1 MTYDTS
7 TTNCKVIILQLMVLI
22 PAWADENP
30 DQFVFTEATQL
41 REIGKLVE
49 EVNSSYKYW
58 TSNLTFLIIS
68 VT

>member
-7 TTNCKVIILQLMVLI
+7 TTNCKVMTLQLMVLI

>member
-7 TTNCKVIILQLMVLI
+7 TTNCKVMILQLMVLI

-49 EVNSSYKYW
+49 EVNSSYNYW

>member
-7 TTNCKVIILQLMVLI
+7 TTNCKVMILQLMVLI

-30 DQFVFTEATQL
+30 DQFVYTEATQL
-41 REIGKLVE
+41 REIGQLVE

>member
-7 TTNCKVIILQLMVLI
+7 TTNCKVMLLQLMVLI

-41 REIGKLVE
+41 REIGQLVE

-58 TSNLTFLIIS
+58 TSNLTFLITS

>member
-7 TTNCKVIILQLMVLI
+7 TTNCKVMILQLMVLI

-41 REIGKLVE
+41 REIGQLVE

>member
-7 TTNCKVIILQLMVLI
+7 TTNCKVMILQLMVLI

-49 EVNSSYKYW
+49 EVNFSYKYW

>member
-7 TTNCKVIILQLMVLI
+7 TTNCKVMILQLMVLI
-22 PAWADENP
+22 PERADENP
-30 DQFVFTEATQL
+30 DQFVFTEDTQL
-41 REIGKLVE
+41 REIGQLAE
-49 EVNSSYKYW
+49 EVNSSHKYW